1 MTVSPLAPTLS
12 VHTADPSTYV
22 IGVTGDL
29 DAVTVVRL
37 LRLLDARLAL
47 PATGRPATDAVLLD
61 LTRAGRVAPGALVA
75 LKHARHTCARHR
87 VELTLGVD
95 EDLADRVAP
104 RDRAE
109 LGRHRLASERDTTG

>member
-1 MTVSPLAPTLS
+1 MTVSPLAPSLS
-12 VHTADPSTYV
+12 VRTVDPSTYV

-47 PATGRPATDAVLLD
+47 PSTGRPTTDAVHLD
-61 LTRAGRVAPGALVA
+61 LTRAERVAPGALVA
-75 LKHARHTCARHR
+75 LKHARHSCARRR
-87 VELTLGVD
+87 VELTLVVD
-95 EDLADRVAP
+95 DDLADRVAP

-109 LGRHRLASERDTTG
+109 LGRHRLSSEWRAP